1 MGKVWEAPQGS
12 GGQEWQDLPPQL
24 PRLQSLKQE
33 WPSPRAV
40 LPTPPLRLWAHGTS
54 LFLPGRRRRAG
65 SPWSPAP
72 ALCAPFPEATC
83 GLQVCS
89 RLRHPQATPAL
100 GAPRPWQGLPQAH
113 PRGLQ
118 SPRQACLGTQ
128 EGVCAA
134 GLEFERWLNATG
146 PPLAE
151 PDLSQGSSLT
161 RPVEALFQLW
171 TAEPLDQAAASASAI
186 DISKWRTFQTAL
198 FLDRLLDGSPLPQGE
213 SRSCQGGRGG
223 GGHRP

>member
-1 MGKVWEAPQGS
+1 MWAGDPVLGKVWEALQGS

-83 GLQVCS
+83 GLQGLQPTAASPGHPCPWGSQTLAGSPPGTPSGSAVSQAGLLGNPGVCLCCRAGVRALAECHGPPAGRAGPVSGIQPDPARGGPLPAVDRRAPGPGS
-89 RLRHPQATPAL
+89 RLRQRHRHLQVEDLPDGAL
-100 GAPRPWQGLPQAH
+100 PGP
-113 PRGLQ
+113 
-118 SPRQACLGTQ
+118 
-128 EGVCAA
+128 AA
-134 GLEFERWLNATG
+134 GWV
-146 PPLAE
+146 P
-151 PDLSQGSSLT
+151 
-161 RPVEALFQLW
+161 
-171 TAEPLDQAAASASAI
+171 AAP
-186 DISKWRTFQTAL
+186 
-198 FLDRLLDGSPLPQGE
+198 G
-213 SRSCQGGRGG
+213 
-223 GGHRP
+223 

>member
-1 MGKVWEAPQGS
+1 MHAQ
-12 GGQEWQDLPPQL
+12 
-24 PRLQSLKQE
+24 RL
-33 WPSPRAV
+33 
-40 LPTPPLRLWAHGTS
+40 
-54 LFLPGRRRRAG
+54 LFLPRRRG
-65 SPWSPAP
+65 QIGGPWPLAP
-72 ALCAPFPEATC
+72 ARCAPFPEATAAC
-83 GLQVCS
+83 RVCS
-89 RLRHPQATPAL
+89 RLPPPQATPTL
-100 GAPRPWQGLPQAH
+100 GAPRPWQGLQAH

-118 SPRQACLGTQ
+118 SPGEACSGTQ
-128 EGVCAA
+128 EGVCPA

-213 SRSCQGGRGG
+213 SRSRRGGRRR
-223 GGHRP
+223 GGHRS